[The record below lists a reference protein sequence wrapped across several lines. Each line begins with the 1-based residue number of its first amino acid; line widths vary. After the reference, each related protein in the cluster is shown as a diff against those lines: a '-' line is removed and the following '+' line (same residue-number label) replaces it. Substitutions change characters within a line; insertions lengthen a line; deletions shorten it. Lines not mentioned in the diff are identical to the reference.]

1 MSVYNLISVDPA
13 CYNYSNGYASMN
25 AIGGTQPYS
34 YQLDNNS
41 NVISTSSNNTS
52 LSSGLYIYVVCNN
65 GCYDDINFELS
76 NPEEISVTVIE
87 NENVL
92 CYGDSTGLLT
102 VDIQNYT
109 GSYELIWTP
118 SEYNSNIE
126 TIENLP
132 AGQYKLLIVDENS
145 CSKLDSFKI
154 AQNLELSLQ
163 LDAYNASCKSN
174 ADGYVDLYV
183 NGGVEPYAL
192 YSNSNMLTDNMSTS
206 FNIIDLLA
214 NNYNLSI
221 IDNVGCS
228 IDTSIFIDFDGGYS
242 CIIEPTIIS
251 PNFDNINDEW
261 FN

>member
-1 MSVYNLISVDPA
+1 MY
-13 CYNYSNGYASMN
+13 
-25 AIGGTQPYS
+25 
-34 YQLDNNS
+34 
-41 NVISTSSNNTS
+41 
-52 LSSGLYIYVVCNN
+52 
-65 GCYDDINFELS
+65 FEIS

-92 CYGDSTGLLT
+92 CYGDNTGLLT

-109 GSYELIWTP
+109 GSYELVWTP
-118 SEYNSNIE
+118 SEYNSNME

-132 AGQYKLLIVDENS
+132 AGQYQLLIVDENS
-145 CSKLDSFKI
+145 CSKLDSFTI
-154 AQNLELSLQ
+154 TQNPELSLQ
-163 LDAYNASCKSN
+163 LDVYNSSCKSN

-206 FNIIDLLA
+206 FNISDLLT

-261 FN
+261 IPIEDLMLKLKLLY